1 MERDHV
7 DLILEQWSGQR
18 PDLDP
23 SPMGV
28 IARLFRLT
36 RVLERKI
43 DEVFSEFG
51 LIQSG
56 FTVLAALRRA
66 GPPHQLSPSK
76 LHDSL
81 LVSSGAMTN
90 RIDRLE
96 ARGLVERVTHPN
108 DRRSVLVALT
118 DEGRTLVDEA
128 VEAVITA
135 EVIMLRTLTSD
146 EQITL
151 TALLRKLS
159 IQHEPSWKGGGTRGN
174 G

>member
-1 MERDHV
+1 
-7 DLILEQWSGQR
+7 
-18 PDLDP
+18 
-23 SPMGV
+23 MGV

-36 RVLERKI
+36 RILEREI

-66 GPPHQLSPSK
+66 GPPHRLSPSK
-76 LHDSL
+76 LHGSL

-108 DRRSVLVALT
+108 DRRGVLVALT

-128 VEAVITA
+128 VEAVIAA

-159 IQHEPSWKGGGTRGN
+159 IQHEPSWKGGGARAN
-174 G
+174 GPTTETQPPA